1 MTSQGRALA
10 GGAIQHY
17 RILEEIGAGGMGV
30 VYRALD
36 ERLQREVALKL
47 LLPNALADPNLRN
60 RARNEALALSKL
72 SHPNIEAVYDFGS
85 SDDFDFLVMELVPG
99 VSLDHKLAHERLD
112 EKQILD
118 LGAQMAQGLAAAH
131 QAGVVHCD
139 LKPGNLRL
147 TPDGRLKILDFG
159 LAKSA
164 APLEPGGAS
173 VAPTTDLHIAGT
185 LP

>member
-47 LLPNALADPNLRN
+47 LLPSALADPRLRN

-118 LGAQMAQGLAAAH
+118 FGAQMAQGLAAAH

-139 LKPGNLRL
+139 LKPANLRI

-159 LAKSA
+159 LAKSSVPLHDPGA
-164 APLEPGGAS
+164 AP
-173 VAPTTDLHIAGT
+173 
-185 LP
+185 